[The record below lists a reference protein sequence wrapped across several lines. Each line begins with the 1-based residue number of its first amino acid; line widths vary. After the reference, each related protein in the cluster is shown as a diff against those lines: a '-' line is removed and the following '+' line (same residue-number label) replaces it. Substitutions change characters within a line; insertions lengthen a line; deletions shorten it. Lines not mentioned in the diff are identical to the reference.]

1 MAATF
6 RVDFWGVLTMLRNPI
21 RRLDLR
27 LSWARAR
34 AEMAACA
41 AERDELRREL
51 VDVKRERDDLLA
63 ALIELRAARAA
74 VVQAQAELASLYRE
88 RAIARAHA
96 AERDPTTPLN

>member
-41 AERDELRREL
+41 AERDQLRREL
-51 VDVKRERDDLLA
+51 ADMKRERDEAIDRLRE
-63 ALIELRAARAA
+63 LIAARQA
-74 VVQAQAELASLYRE
+74 VAHAQAELASLYRE
-88 RAIARAHA
+88 RAIARAHT